1 MRLEPQFAAAAINLA
16 DLYRQQGRDS
26 DGSTV
31 LRTAIL
37 ASPRDAGLHH
47 ALGLALVRAKQLGD
61 AITELR
67 FATELDDQQAR
78 YAYVYA
84 VALHSA
90 DRKDEAISAF
100 KGNLARH
107 PGDRDTLI
115 ALINFLRDD
124 GKLESALEYAQQLA
138 KLTPNDRTIDNHI
151 STLKARIEKSMAH

>member
-1 MRLEPQFAAAAINLA
+1 M
-16 DLYRQQGRDS
+16 
-26 DGSTV
+26 
-31 LRTAIL
+31 
-37 ASPRDAGLHH
+37 
-47 ALGLALVRAKQLGD
+47 RAKQLGD

-138 KLTPNDRTIDNHI
+138 KLTPNDRTIDNRI